1 MVIPTLRYCR
11 QNNYSIPLQTIN
23 RCFIADAPGTFRKVS
38 VSRVGI
44 LGFMLVY
51 ALVGFLVALAFAA
64 VSISS
69 GIGLIMVKQRKG
81 LYSKKNDKGIY
92 IYAYRERL

>member
-1 MVIPTLRYCR
+1 MAEMTETNMEYQMFKGLQRPLEFKGLQGRY
-11 QNNYSIPLQTIN
+11 ITW
-23 RCFIADAPGTFRKVS
+23 AAVTAG
-38 VSRVGI
+38 VGI

-92 IYAYRERL
+92 VYAYRERL